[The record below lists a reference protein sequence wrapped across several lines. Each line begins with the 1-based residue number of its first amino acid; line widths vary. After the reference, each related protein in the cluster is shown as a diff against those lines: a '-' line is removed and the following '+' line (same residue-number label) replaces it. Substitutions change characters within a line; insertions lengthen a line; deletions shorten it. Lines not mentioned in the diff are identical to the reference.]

1 MDLKETVTVETYIGN
16 RDAYADIIVV
26 HDATGSSNGITLSF
40 DAYNQ
45 LRDHF
50 LSEGADPETSDEA
63 LPIADV
69 VERKAGRITVSFF
82 RKVYKQFIDEEI
94 SMTKM
99 LELMTEQAHRT
110 DVCIKCQR
118 PLDGTNCSKDKC
130 NACFTVNA

>member
-1 MDLKETVTVETYIGN
+1 MIIDNEDFEAQKSNSYWAGRLIDLPKD
-16 RDAYADIIVV
+16 DAWQIANEIAEAIEYALSQ
-26 HDATGSSNGITLSF
+26 ANGLS
-40 DAYNQ
+40 
-45 LRDHF
+45 
-50 LSEGADPETSDEA
+50 TSDEA

-82 RKVYKQFIDEEI
+82 RKVYKQFIDEKI

-110 DVCIKCQR
+110 DVCIRCQR

>member
-1 MDLKETVTVETYIGN
+1 MKYDQQFLYDMYNGTSTETEPGSDELETYEAWLERQLIA
-16 RDAYADIIVV
+16 RLIKIDELEA
-26 HDATGSSNGITLSF
+26 NGIS
-40 DAYNQ
+40 
-45 LRDHF
+45 
-50 LSEGADPETSDEA
+50 TSDEA
-63 LPIADV
+63 LPIGDV

>member
-1 MDLKETVTVETYIGN
+1 MIIDNEDFEAQKSNSYWAGRLIDLPKD
-16 RDAYADIIVV
+16 DAWQIANEITEAIEYALSQ
-26 HDATGSSNGITLSF
+26 ANGLS
-40 DAYNQ
+40 
-45 LRDHF
+45 
-50 LSEGADPETSDEA
+50 TSDEA
-63 LPIADV
+63 LPIGDV

-82 RKVYKQFIDEEI
+82 RKVYKQFIDEQI

>member
-1 MDLKETVTVETYIGN
+1 MEKDQIKKIAEKHLANLTYGTGESSWNYFKETLNLNGSALSAIEQ
-16 RDAYADIIVV
+16 IVNEC
-26 HDATGSSNGITLSF
+26 GS
-40 DAYNQ
+40 Q
-45 LRDHF
+45 K
-50 LSEGADPETSDEA
+50 PETSDEA

-69 VERKAGRITVSFF
+69 VERKAGRITVNFF
-82 RKVYKQFIDEEI
+82 RKVYKQFIDEQI